1 MESYDESLVSRTNE
15 RFIPCVYIVRLQVQY
30 TQKVRGV
37 NQERNQFF
45 FLFFFFSFFL
55 FFLFNE
61 KGNFPYCT
69 STLRLPVG
77 SGVGFAEGVVSRDIV
92 RLLASLDARLGR
104 LKEVYT
110 TNLDC
115 TRWTLF

>member
-37 NQERNQFF
+37 NQERNQF
-45 FLFFFFSFFL
+45 FFL

-110 TNLDC
+110 TN
-115 TRWTLF
+115 